1 MVSNNIFFNFM
12 IEKKSQNI
20 FLKLKVMTHS
30 GKLILL
36 FSIFISFSSC
46 NNKKTS
52 SLESPAFANLEL
64 NRGELLLCGDP
75 NFGEVSF
82 SLSCRYDLRETFDLG
97 LTLIHSFEYAEAE
110 KAFVSILDK
119 DSECL
124 MAYWGAAMSILNHPL
139 SFKQNPKSL
148 KRGEEL
154 LKVAKTLTPNNEKEK
169 DYIDAVSIYFKDWQ
183 NLDTQTRKLNYES
196 KMEELYIKYPD
207 DVETAVFYSLSVL
220 ATADLNDKTYSKQKK
235 SGKILEKL
243 FEKYP
248 NHPGIAHYII
258 HNYDSPELAHMALT
272 TARKYAVIAPS
283 SAHAQHMPSHI
294 FTRLGL
300 WNESIKSN
308 IDSADSAVCYA
319 ESVNPNANW
328 VSEIHALDYLVY
340 AYLQLGDNA
349 KAQAEMNKMKNI
361 KEVFPADHFASA
373 YALIAVPSRLAI
385 ENKNWELATQLELP
399 KTKLDWD
406 KAHWPKAM
414 LHFSRA
420 LGFSNTGNS
429 AAAEKELKSL
439 IILRDKLNDAKNT
452 YESGQVTIQIEAVR
466 GWIEY
471 SKGNSNKAIEY
482 MKLASDLESKTSKA
496 AVTPGEIIP
505 ADELLADLYL
515 ALNKPKQ
522 ALESYEQNLKG
533 HPYRFNGIY
542 GAAKAAEKLN
552 DIRLAVYYF
561 DQLVKLSADTNSSRP
576 EISEAKEFLDT
587 NSISIANNV

>member
-1 MVSNNIFFNFM
+1 
-12 IEKKSQNI
+12 
-20 FLKLKVMTHS
+20 MTHL

-36 FSIFISFSSC
+36 VSAFISFSSC

-52 SLESPAFANLEL
+52 SSESTSFANLEL

-154 LKVAKTLTPNNEKEK
+154 LRVANTLTPNNEKEK

-196 KMEELYIKYPD
+196 KMEELYTKYPD
-207 DVETAVFYSLSVL
+207 DVETAVFYSLSML
-220 ATADLNDKTYSKQKK
+220 ASADLNDKTYSKQKK
-235 SGKILEKL
+235 SGKILENL

-420 LGFSNTGNS
+420 LGFSNIGNS
-429 AAAEKELKSL
+429 TGAEKELKSL
-439 IILRDKLNDAKNT
+439 IILREKLNEAKKT

-482 MKLASDLESKTSKA
+482 MKLASNLESKTSKA

-515 ALNKPKQ
+515 ALNKPRQ

-561 DQLVKLSADTNSSRP
+561 DQLVKLSKDTNSSRP
-576 EISEAKEFLDT
+576 EISEAKEFLAS

>member
-1 MVSNNIFFNFM
+1 MT
-12 IEKKSQNI
+12 
-20 FLKLKVMTHS
+20 LKFK
-30 GKLILL
+30 ILL
-36 FSIFISFSSC
+36 SFSLLLCFSSC
-46 NNKKTS
+46 NNKNSNVSQLPT
-52 SLESPAFANLEL
+52 FDNIEL
-64 NRGELLLCGDP
+64 NRGDLLLCGDP
-75 NFGEVSF
+75 NFGEVNF
-82 SLSCRYDLRETFDLG
+82 SLSCRYDLRETFNLG

-110 KAFVSILDK
+110 KVFVSILDN
-119 DSECL
+119 DPECL
-124 MAYWGAAMSILNHPL
+124 MAYWGTAMSILNHPL

-154 LKVAKTLTPNNEKEK
+154 LKIAKTLSPNNEREM
-169 DYIDAVSIYFKDWQ
+169 DYIDAVSIYFKNWQ

-196 KMEELYIKYPD
+196 KMEELYYKYPD
-207 DVETAVFYSLSVL
+207 DVETAVFYSLSIL
-220 ATADLNDKTYSKQKK
+220 AAADLNDKTYAKQKK
-235 SGKILEKL
+235 SGEILEKL

-300 WNESIKSN
+300 WKESITSN
-308 IDSADSAVCYA
+308 IDSAESAVCYA
-319 ESVNPNANW
+319 ESVNPDANW

-340 AYLQLGDNA
+340 AYLQLGDNE
-349 KAQAEMNKMKNI
+349 KAQIEMDKMQEI
-361 KEVFPADHFASA
+361 KQIFPTDHFASA
-373 YALIAVPSRLAI
+373 YALIAVPARLAI
-385 ENKNWELATQLELP
+385 ENKNWELATQLQLP

-420 LGFSNTGNS
+420 LGYANNGNS
-429 AAAEKELKSL
+429 SAAEQELKSL
-439 IILRDKLNDAKNT
+439 IVLRDKLNEAKNT
-452 YESGQVTIQIEAVR
+452 YESGQVTIQIEAIR

-471 SKGNSNKAIEY
+471 SKGNSKKAVEF

-505 ADELLADLYL
+505 ADELLADLYM
-515 ALNKPKQ
+515 ALNKPKEALQ
-522 ALESYEQNLKG
+522 AYKLNLEG
-533 HPYRFNGIY
+533 HPFRFNGIY

-552 DIRLAVYYF
+552 NIKLAAYYF
-561 DQLVKLSADTNSSRP
+561 DQLVKLSSDTISSRL
-576 EISEAKEFLDT
+576 EISEAKDFLAK
-587 NSISIANNV
+587 NSNII

>member
-1 MVSNNIFFNFM
+1 
-12 IEKKSQNI
+12 
-20 FLKLKVMTHS
+20 MTHL
-30 GKLILL
+30 GKLIML
-36 FSIFISFSSC
+36 FSVFISFSSC

-52 SLESPAFANLEL
+52 SSESTAFANLEL
-64 NRGELLLCGDP
+64 NRGDLLLCGDP

-82 SLSCRYDLRETFDLG
+82 SLSCRYDLRQTFDLG

-576 EISEAKEFLDT
+576 EISEAKEFLAS

>member
-1 MVSNNIFFNFM
+1 
-12 IEKKSQNI
+12 
-20 FLKLKVMTHS
+20 MTYLN
-30 GKLILL
+30 KLILV
-36 FSIFISFSSC
+36 FIIFLCLSSC
-46 NNKKTS
+46 TNKKS
-52 SLESPAFANLEL
+52 NSLQLLTFENIEL
-64 NRGELLLCGDP
+64 NRGDLLLCGDP

-82 SLSCRYDLRETFDLG
+82 SLSCSYDLRETFNLG

-110 KAFVSILDK
+110 KVFVSILDE
-119 DSECL
+119 DPECL
-124 MAYWGAAMSILNHPL
+124 MAYWGTAMSILNHPL

-154 LKVAKTLTPNNEKEK
+154 LKIAKKLNPNSEREK

-183 NLDTQTRKLNYES
+183 TLDTQTRKLNYES
-196 KMEELYIKYPD
+196 KMEELHIKYPD

-243 FEKYP
+243 FKKYP

-258 HNYDSPELAHMALT
+258 HNYDSPELANMALT
-272 TARKYAVIAPS
+272 TARKYAIIAPS

-319 ESVNPNANW
+319 QSVNPDANW

-340 AYLQLGDNA
+340 AYLQLGDNT
-349 KAQAEMNKMKNI
+349 KAQLEMKKIQEI

-385 ENKNWELATQLELP
+385 ENKNWKLATQLELP
-399 KTKLDWD
+399 KTKIDWE

-429 AAAEKELKSL
+429 TAAEKELKSL
-439 IILRDKLNDAKNT
+439 IVLRDKLTKAKNT

-466 GWIEY
+466 GWIEFA
-471 SKGNSNKAIEY
+471 KGNSKKAIEY
-482 MKLASDLESKTSKA
+482 MKLASSLESKTSKA

-515 ALNKPKQ
+515 ALNKPKL
-522 ALESYEQNLKG
+522 ALETYKLNLKG
-533 HPYRFNGIY
+533 HPFRFNGIY
-542 GAAKAAEKLN
+542 GAAKAAKKLN
-552 DIRLAVYYF
+552 NIKLAYYYF
-561 DQLVKLSADTNSSRP
+561 DQLVKLSAKTNSSRP
-576 EISEAKEFLDT
+576 EISEAKDFLVN
-587 NSISIANNV
+587 NSTIIIKNV

>member
-1 MVSNNIFFNFM
+1 
-12 IEKKSQNI
+12 
-20 FLKLKVMTHS
+20 MTHL

-36 FSIFISFSSC
+36 VSTFISFSSC

-52 SLESPAFANLEL
+52 SSESTSFANIEL

-196 KMEELYIKYPD
+196 KMEELYTKYPD
-207 DVETAVFYSLSVL
+207 DVETAVFYSLSML
-220 ATADLNDKTYSKQKK
+220 ASADLNDKTYSKQKK
-235 SGKILEKL
+235 SGKILENL

-420 LGFSNTGNS
+420 LGFSNIGNS
-429 AAAEKELKSL
+429 TGAEKELKSL
-439 IILRDKLNDAKNT
+439 IILREKLNEAKKT

-482 MKLASDLESKTSKA
+482 MKLASNLESKTSKA

-515 ALNKPKQ
+515 ALNKPRQ
-522 ALESYEQNLKG
+522 ALESYEKNLKV

-561 DQLVKLSADTNSSRP
+561 DQLVKLSKDTNSSRP
-576 EISEAKEFLDT
+576 EISEAKEFLAS

>member
-1 MVSNNIFFNFM
+1 
-12 IEKKSQNI
+12 
-20 FLKLKVMTHS
+20 MTHL

-36 FSIFISFSSC
+36 VSTFISFSSC
-46 NNKKTS
+46 NNKKISSSESTS
-52 SLESPAFANLEL
+52 FANLEL

-154 LKVAKTLTPNNEKEK
+154 LKVANTLTPNNEKEK

-196 KMEELYIKYPD
+196 KMEELYTKYPD
-207 DVETAVFYSLSVL
+207 DVETAVFYSLSML
-220 ATADLNDKTYSKQKK
+220 ASADLNDKTYSKQKK
-235 SGKILEKL
+235 SGKILENL

-361 KEVFPADHFASA
+361 KEVFPTDHFASA

-420 LGFSNTGNS
+420 LGFSNIGNS
-429 AAAEKELKSL
+429 TGAEKELKSL
-439 IILRDKLNDAKNT
+439 IILREKLNEAKKT

-482 MKLASDLESKTSKA
+482 MKLASNLESKTSKA

-505 ADELLADLYL
+505 ANELLADLYL
-515 ALNKPKQ
+515 ALNKPRQ

-561 DQLVKLSADTNSSRP
+561 DQLVKLSKDTNSSRP
-576 EISEAKEFLDT
+576 EISEAKEFLAS

>member
-1 MVSNNIFFNFM
+1 M
-12 IEKKSQNI
+12 IEKRSQNI

-196 KMEELYIKYPD
+196 KMEELYIKYPN

-576 EISEAKEFLDT
+576 EISEAKEFLAT

>member
-1 MVSNNIFFNFM
+1 
-12 IEKKSQNI
+12 
-20 FLKLKVMTHS
+20 MTHLN
-30 GKLILL
+30 KLIFV
-36 FSIFISFSSC
+36 FSILIFFSSC
-46 NNKKTS
+46 NNKKS
-52 SLESPAFANLEL
+52 NSLQSPIFANIEL
-64 NRGELLLCGDP
+64 NRGDLLLCGDP

-82 SLSCRYDLRETFDLG
+82 SLSCSYEMRETFNLG

-110 KAFVSILDK
+110 KAFVSILDQ
-119 DSECL
+119 DPECL
-124 MAYWGAAMSILNHPL
+124 MAYWGTAMSILNHPL

-154 LKVAKTLTPNNEKEK
+154 LKIAKTLTPNNEREK

-196 KMEELYIKYPD
+196 KMEELHVKYPD

-272 TARKYAVIAPS
+272 TARKYAIIAPS

-349 KAQAEMNKMKNI
+349 KAQSEMNKMEEI

-420 LGFSNTGNS
+420 LGYSNIGNS
-429 AAAEKELKSL
+429 SAAENELKSL
-439 IILRDKLNDAKNT
+439 IILRDKLTEAKNT

-471 SKGNSNKAIEY
+471 SKGNSKKAIEY
-482 MKLASDLESKTSKA
+482 MKLASNLESKTSKA

-515 ALNKPKQ
+515 ALNKPEK
-522 ALESYEQNLKG
+522 ALEAYKVNLKG
-533 HPYRFNGIY
+533 HPFRFNGIY

-552 DIRLAVYYF
+552 NVKLAVYYY
-561 DQLVKLSADTNSSRP
+561 DQLVKLSSETNSSRP
-576 EISEAKEFLDT
+576 EIIEAKNFLAD
-587 NSISIANNV
+587 NSTAIANNV